1 MNNITCDQFRYLF
14 QIYTINYI
22 CSNSNIYC
30 DNYCMTHNDCYC
42 FCNNDNNIYCVN
54 RYYYAWKFFLVIFTA
69 LFFACFCTCC
79 YNLIKRRTNNSAINY
94 NITTPPPPY
103 TINKNT
109 EKS

>member
-14 QIYTINYI
+14 QIYTIDYI

-30 DNYCMTHNDCYC
+30 DNYCMNHNDCYC
-42 FCNNDNNIYCVN
+42 FCNNNNIYCVN
-54 RYYYAWKFFLVIFTA
+54 RYYYAWKFFSVILTTF
-69 LFFACFCTCC
+69 LFAFVCTYC
-79 YNLIKRRTNNSAINY
+79 YNLVKRQRNKSAINY
-94 NITTPPPPY
+94 YSSLPPPY